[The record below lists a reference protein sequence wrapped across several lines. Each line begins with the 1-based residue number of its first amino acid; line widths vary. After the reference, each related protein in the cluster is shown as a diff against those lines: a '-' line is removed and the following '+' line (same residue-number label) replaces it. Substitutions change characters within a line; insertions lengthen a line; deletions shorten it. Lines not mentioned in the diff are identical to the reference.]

1 MSQTQN
7 KSDNKKRPREKG
19 ANKTKKPTKKT
30 NGGGGGGGGGAFVD
44 LYKLQMQEPASD
56 STAIAT
62 AAAAAVPPP
71 ADLPLGEIKVKEE
84 KAASASASASA
95 SAAAAPPAEVKT
107 RAQLLKEWEIEDSE
121 LNDTSKEVLIEI
133 LNSMLE
139 DLDSDENKNSDGEDD
154 SIENLSDWFD
164 TAFDEYDFHDF
175 DSEFDTSDIR
185 DAGYEI
191 LNQLVDAL
199 KERKIFHVPRSSF
212 LVRDSLLNE
221 FGVPLDYDKAPI
233 EEPAAKRVKR
243 SATPVF
249 GDSDVKTEDIPPT
262 AAASA
267 SESAS
272 AAMSLLSDFQERRLK
287 AYCEWKETS
296 KRSDETPQE
305 FEARCEAAFRK
316 WREFYEIAEKFIGKA
331 SAAESQD
338 KDGDATMKG

>member
-30 NGGGGGGGGGAFVD
+30 NGGGGGGGGGGGAFVD

-56 STAIAT
+56 STATAT
-62 AAAAAVPPP
+62 AAAAAVPPPP

-243 SATPVF
+243 SATPEFKDARIVA
-249 GDSDVKTEDIPPT
+249 SEDIMP
-262 AAASA
+262 S
-267 SESAS
+267 SAS
-272 AAMSLLSDFQERRLK
+272 ADKQGKPRSSKTKSTLPTDTRDSYFCDICGQ
-287 AYCEWKETS
+287 YCGEDVTS
-296 KRSDETPQE
+296 KCPNCDE
-305 FEARCEAAFRK
+305 
-316 WREFYEIAEKFIGKA
+316 
-331 SAAESQD
+331 D